1 MGKSRRQ
8 KPARSAAPQHERAA
22 NLLESLNTSFTPEV
36 VHRASSMIGAGEAAT
51 RRTLE
56 VSARSVVGGMSR
68 LASSREGA
76 ENLRALLHKSSYQSL
91 TGNVPALFSG
101 GNATASALSDGEQL
115 LERLFGRDASPV
127 TEQVANAGGVKT
139 ASAGKLLALVAPL
152 AVGLLAKRAS
162 AQGLNASEIP
172 SLLTGPS
179 TGPADAAEGPL
190 RDATSG
196 RRWGPLLVPKQ
207 NKKKVPARAESL
219 DEPADELPPND
230 ENAAAEPAPTPH
242 PVRRIVFLLLA
253 LAALALLILL
263 LVRGPAPRASND
275 ARPRYLGVKS
285 SDTRGD
291 SRVRLSQN
299 DCPHDSYSILQLSAS
314 LDKT

>member
-8 KPARSAAPQHERAA
+8 KPARSAAPQHEGAG
-22 NLLESLNTSFTPEV
+22 NLLESLNNSFTPEV
-36 VHRASSMIGAGEAAT
+36 VHRASSMIGAAEVAT

-68 LASSREGA
+68 LASSREGP
-76 ENLRALLHKSSYQSL
+76 ENLRALLNKSSYQSL

-115 LERLFGRDASPV
+115 LGRLFGGDASRV

-172 SLLTGPS
+172 SFLTGPG
-179 TGPADAAEGPL
+179 TGAADATESPL
-190 RDATSG
+190 RDATPG
-196 RRWGPLLVPKQ
+196 RRWGPVLLPKR
-207 NKKKVPARAESL
+207 NKKTVPARAESL
-219 DEPADELPPND
+219 DEPANELPPND
-230 ENAAAEPAPTPH
+230 ENAMAQPAPTPH

-263 LVRGPAPRASND
+263 LIRGPAPRASND
-275 ARPRYLGVKS
+275 ARPRYLGIKS
-285 SDTRGD
+285 NDTLDHPRVYVGRSDYPEDR
-291 SRVRLSQN
+291 
-299 DCPHDSYSILQLSAS
+299 PSILQL
-314 LDKT
+314 LLH

>member
-8 KPARSAAPQHERAA
+8 KPARSAAPQHAQAE
-22 NLLESLNTSFTPEV
+22 NLLESLNNSFTLEV
-36 VHRASSMIGAGEAAT
+36 VHRASSMIGAAEAAT

-56 VSARSVVGGMSR
+56 VSARKVVGGMSR

-76 ENLRALLHKSSYQSL
+76 ENLRALLNESSYQSL

-115 LERLFGRDASPV
+115 VGRLFGGDSSQV
-127 TEQVANAGGVKT
+127 TDQVANAGGVKT

-172 SLLTGPS
+172 SLLTGPG
-179 TGPADAAEGPL
+179 TAAADAADSPL
-190 RDATSG
+190 RDATRG
-196 RRWGPLLVPKQ
+196 RRWGPVLLPKQ
-207 NKKKVPARAESL
+207 NKKEVPARAESL
-219 DEPADELPPND
+219 DEPANELPPND
-230 ENAAAEPAPTPH
+230 EKASAQPAPTPH

-263 LVRGPAPRASND
+263 LIRGPAPRALND
-275 ARPRYLGVKS
+275 ARPGYLGMKS
-285 SDTRGD
+285 SDTLDR
-291 SRVRLSQN
+291 SRVRLYCS
-299 DCPHDSYSILQLSAS
+299 HLLH
-314 LDKT
+314 